1 MKYPYTVV
9 HDGILYRPGEEVPIA
24 GEPRVTQS
32 KEKGTDKVEPKQTP
46 AVEPEKPKRG
56 RKRK

>member
-1 MKYPYTVV
+1 MKFPYTVV
-9 HDGILYRPGEEVPIA
+9 HDGVLYRPGEDVPI
-24 GEPRVTQS
+24 EE
-32 KEKGTDKVEPKQTP
+32 EKPLIPSQDSIIESEPKQTP